1 MQAPPSQAVSAA
13 PAPQKFSAKVTITYE
28 DVVKTARLS
37 VLDDFRRQQEYR
49 QLRKELK
56 RTGGYMDIVS
66 TEGMEDPTKHTKQSS
81 TRLLKEHN
89 SSAWSLWFFQWSLF
103 GGFAITSVAAAM
115 SAYLGVCHNRMFLT
129 FAPFSATLAYKTWGM
144 LENTWEQQR
153 FAENAAQIRNK
164 RLGNPLASIANPPR
178 EGGDDDVDLDKART
192 LGVD

>member
-1 MQAPPSQAVSAA
+1 MQAPPDQAVSAA
-13 PAPQKFSAKVTITYE
+13 PAPQRHSAKVKLTYE

-49 QLRKELK
+49 HLRKELK
-56 RTGGYMDIVS
+56 RTGGYMDVVS
-66 TEGMEDPTKHTKQSS
+66 TEGMEDPTKHTRQSS

-103 GGFAITSVAAAM
+103 GGFAVTSVAAVM
-115 SAYLGVCHNRMFLT
+115 SAYLGFCHNRMFLT
-129 FAPFSATLAYKTWGM
+129 FSPFSATLAYKTWGM

-153 FAENAAQIRNK
+153 YAENAAQIRNK
-164 RLGNPLASIANPPR
+164 RLGNPLASIVNPPK
-178 EGGDDDVDLDKART
+178 DDMSTDADMDKGRT